1 MPPRAL
7 QPPTA
12 AVVTAGPAP
21 RQRTSSAPAGMAG
34 GLSPK
39 AGLASGDKAA
49 ATRGFA
55 RLPSLTG
62 LRWLAAFMVWGFH
75 LSVVTPATNEALSP
89 LFKAVKMGGIGVSF
103 FFVLSGFVLVWSYR
117 PNDTTRAFLRRRFA
131 KIYPNYAF
139 ALICALIVLAVTGEV
154 IDQWSVLTNVLL
166 INTWIFND
174 GYPNAINPVAWT
186 LCCEAFFYLSLPF
199 VLPRL
204 QRLSTERLYV
214 WLAVLPLAALLVN
227 NAAREGLPA
236 EAAPYYGFFP
246 PTRYQEFLVGVIVG
260 VLVIRGRWAGPG
272 LWPSTALVVTTYIA
286 HSWVDISIVV
296 PVAFAALIA
305 AATTADLEGQWSP
318 WRWRPIVVLGEVSYA
333 FYLVHYLVFTT
344 AVQVL
349 ARLDPDRS
357 FWFGEQPLLGGAG
370 LFTVGTM
377 VIALLISFP
386 MCYWLERPMMR
397 VLGGRPATH
406 HRGGA

>member
-1 MPPRAL
+1 M
-7 QPPTA
+7 
-12 AVVTAGPAP
+12 V
-21 RQRTSSAPAGMAG
+21 
-34 GLSPK
+34 
-39 AGLASGDKAA
+39 SGSKAA
-49 ATRGFA
+49 AAGGFA

-75 LSVVTPATNEALSP
+75 LSVVSPTSNEALSW
-89 LFKAVKMGGIGVSF
+89 LFRAVKMGGIGVSF

-154 IDQWSVLTNVLL
+154 IDKWSVLTNVLL
-166 INTWIFND
+166 INSWILHD

-227 NAAREGLPA
+227 NAAREGLPSQ
-236 EAAPYYGFFP
+236 AAPYFGFFP

-260 VLVIRGRWAGPG
+260 VLVIRGRWAGPR
-272 LWPSTALVVTTYIA
+272 LWPSTALVVTTYTA
-286 HSWVDISIVV
+286 HSWVDISVVV

-305 AATTADLEGQWSP
+305 AATTADLDGRWSP

-333 FYLVHYLVFTT
+333 FYLVHFLVLTT

-370 LFTVGTM
+370 LFTGGTM
-377 VIALLISFP
+377 AIALLISFP
-386 MCYWLERPMMR
+386 MYYWLERPMMR
-397 VLGGRPATH
+397 ALGGRPAAA
-406 HRGGA
+406 RPEPAVDAASRS